1 MRTTIRPLA
10 AIALLAATVGVAA
23 AQTGS
28 PTLSLRVTSG
38 LPRTPVQVMGSGFGP
53 NESIRISFD
62 ATAMG
67 SISADPSGAFQK
79 FVFRVPREASE
90 GDHLVSA
97 TGQTTS
103 LVASATFT
111 VVLPRISLS
120 ATEGPPTS
128 VVTVSGTNFRHLE
141 DVTIYFDSAIRGA
154 ARLDESGAF
163 TETIRVQRS
172 ASSGDH
178 RVTATGE
185 TSNLSA
191 SAAFTVV
198 FPSLSLSPT
207 VGPPTITVAVTGAS
221 FPGEEEVAL
230 TLGST
235 ALGSA
240 RADLSGG
247 FLATV
252 RIPRHAGSGRHRI
265 TASGKTS
272 GLEAGASFR
281 VRIDD
286 WRQYGFDAAHSGNNP
301 NEILLGPP
309 SVGALTSAWTKTI
322 GPEGALAV
330 AFSSPAVVDGV
341 VYIGSEAGKV
351 YAIDAWT
358 GRILWTRKPDDTCP
372 STTLCWMH
380 NWSSPAV
387 VKGVVY
393 IGGDKLY
400 ARRASTGA
408 ILWTVDTGD
417 DTWSPSV
424 AKGVVYVTTVDKGML
439 FAVRAA
445 DGTILWKKSLGDPG
459 PSGTGAA
466 PTVSDGVVYVGS
478 ASQEL
483 FALDALS
490 GNVLWTVPM
499 GEEAGTPPTVVNGV
513 AYAPSAGHLRAID
526 ASTGLTL
533 WTTEV
538 EGGLSSPAVDH
549 GVVFVGGSSGL
560 YAFDAA
566 TGALEWS
573 TATGYSAESSPAA
586 ANGVIYAVGGRQPP
600 EVGSIYALDATTGEI
615 LWSAPIASEG
625 GRPDPR
631 VVNGMLYTGS
641 ESGELYAFSL
651 P

>member
-1 MRTTIRPLA
+1 MRTTIRSLA
-10 AIALLAATVGVAA
+10 ALVLLVATVGVAT

-28 PTLSLRVTSG
+28 PTLILRVTSG

-67 SISADPSGAFQK
+67 SVSADPSGAFQK
-79 FVFRVPREASE
+79 FVFRVPLKAAE
-90 GDHLVSA
+90 GTHVVSA

-103 LVASATFT
+103 LVASAIFT

-120 ATEGPPTS
+120 PMKGPPTS
-128 VVTVSGTNFRHLE
+128 AVTVSGTNFRHLE
-141 DVTIYFDSAIRGA
+141 DVTIYFDSAIKGTGDV
-154 ARLDESGAF
+154 DESGAF
-163 TETIRVQRS
+163 TKTIRVPRS
-172 ASSGDH
+172 APPGDH
-178 RVTATGE
+178 QITAVGE
-185 TSNLSA
+185 TSNLSVRA
-191 SAAFTVV
+191 TFTVV
-198 FPSLSLSPT
+198 RPSLSLSPT
-207 VGPPTITVAVTGAS
+207 VGPPTITVAVTGVN
-221 FPGEEEVAL
+221 FPSQEEIAL
-230 TLGST
+230 SLDST

-240 RADLSGG
+240 SADLAGG
-247 FLATV
+247 FSEAV
-252 RIPRHAGSGRHRI
+252 RIPTHVASGPHRIIASGR
-265 TASGKTS
+265 SS
-272 GLEAGASFR
+272 GLEAKATFR

-286 WRQYGFDAAHSGNNP
+286 WRQYGFNAAHSGNNP
-301 NEILLGPP
+301 NEVLLGPS
-309 SVGALTSAWTKTI
+309 SVGALTSAWTRTI

-341 VYIGSEAGKV
+341 VYIGSEVGKV

-358 GRILWTRKPDDTCP
+358 GAIRWTSKPDDTCP
-372 STTLCWMH
+372 STTLCSMH

-400 ARRASTGA
+400 ALRAATGA

-417 DTWSPSV
+417 DTWSPAV
-424 AKGVVYVTTVDKGML
+424 AKGVVYVTTVDEGML
-439 FAVRAA
+439 FAARAT
-445 DGTILWKKSLGDPG
+445 DGTILWRKRLGDPG
-459 PSGTGAA
+459 GTSAA
-466 PTVSDGVVYVGS
+466 PTVVDGVVYVGS
-478 ASQEL
+478 AGQEL
-483 FALDALS
+483 LALDALT
-490 GNVLWTVPM
+490 GKVLWTVPM
-499 GEEAGTPPTVVNGV
+499 GEEAGISPTVVDGV
-513 AYAPSAGHLRAID
+513 AYAPSAGHLRALD
-526 ASTGLTL
+526 ASTGGLL

-538 EGGLSSPAVDH
+538 DGGSSSPAVDD

-566 TGALEWS
+566 TGAPEWT

-586 ANGVIYAVGGRQPP
+586 ANGVVYAVGGRQPP
-600 EVGSIYALDATTGEI
+600 EAGSVYALDTGTGEI

-641 ESGELYAFSL
+641 EDGNLYAFSL